1 MPFGLTNAPAT
12 FQQLIDSVIAGLKW
26 TVCLVYLDD
35 IIIFSQTFEE
45 HLNKLT
51 LVFDRLREANLKL
64 KGSKCRFCLP
74 EVQFLGHTVGPEG
87 IRPDP
92 EKVKAVHEFPQPQN
106 LRQLQ
111 SFLGLTS
118 YYRKFMKD
126 YAKIA
131 HPLTAL

>member
-45 HLNKLT
+45 HLKKLT

-74 EVQFLGHTVGPEG
+74 EVQFLGHVVGADG
-87 IRPDP
+87 IQPDP
-92 EKVKAVHEFPQPQN
+92 DKVKAVQEFPRPMKLN
-106 LRQLQ
+106 QLQ

-118 YYRKFMKD
+118 HYQKF
-126 YAKIA
+126 
-131 HPLTAL
+131 